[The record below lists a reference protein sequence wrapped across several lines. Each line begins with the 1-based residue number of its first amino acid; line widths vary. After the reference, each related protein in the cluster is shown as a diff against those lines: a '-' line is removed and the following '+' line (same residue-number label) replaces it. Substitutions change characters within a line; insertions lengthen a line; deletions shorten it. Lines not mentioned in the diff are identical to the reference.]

1 MAGPLDG
8 QRLGFI
14 GIGRMGTPIGQRL
27 IDAGAT
33 LTVVDVD
40 PARARALNGAAVADS
55 PAALCA
61 AADTIF
67 SMVPDDAALRAVALG
82 ENGLAGA
89 LGPSH
94 TFVDMS
100 TVSPAASAEV
110 AAALAPSGAAYL
122 RCPVSGSTATAA
134 AGALA
139 VFASGPAD
147 ALERLRPVFAAFS
160 ASQTRYGPAEEARVV
175 KLMINLIVAAMPVL
189 LGEAMAFG
197 KRQGLAW
204 EQIVDAIGG
213 SVAGSPLFAYKAEML
228 KARDWTPAAPVDL
241 TAKDVDLAMA
251 VAREANIALPLSALM
266 RQVATQFQAAGDG
279 GLDFFSLVTWPE
291 RQS

>member
-1 MAGPLDG
+1 MTNTLDG
-8 QRLGFI
+8 LRIGFI
-14 GIGRMGTPIGQRL
+14 GIGRMGTPIGRRL

-33 LTVVDVD
+33 LTVVDTD
-40 PARARALNGAAVADS
+40 PARARALNCAVADS

-61 AADTIF
+61 EADVIF
-67 SMVPDDAALRAVALG
+67 SMVPDDNVLRVVALG
-82 ENGLAGA
+82 ADGLAGA
-89 LGPSH
+89 LTPGH
-94 TFVDMS
+94 VFIDMS
-100 TVSPAASAEV
+100 TVAPGTSAEV
-110 AAALAPSGAAYL
+110 AEGLATTGAAYL
-122 RCPVSGSTATAA
+122 RCPVSGSTATAE

-139 VFASGPAD
+139 VFASGPAE
-147 ALERLRPVFAAFS
+147 ALEKARPALDAFAAS
-160 ASQTRYGPAEEARVV
+160 VTHYGPAEEARVV

-197 KRQGLAW
+197 KRQGLSW

-213 SVAGSPLFAYKAEML
+213 SVAGSPLFAYKADML
-228 KARDWTPAAPVDL
+228 KARDWTAAAPVDL

-251 VAREANIALPLSALM
+251 VAREADIPLPLSAMM

-291 RQS
+291 RQG